1 VSVDQGIDHKLW
13 FCDLAQPD
21 RAPRVVSGRGE
32 SFSVAASPDGSLV
45 ASSTTAGLARWFD
58 PQKGELLASVHG
70 HLNAAFGLA
79 FSPDGRR
86 LISASGGRDSVK
98 LWDVESEQELL
109 TLSGAGSLLLSA
121 AWNPDGDV
129 IVAGPPWQAWRAP
142 SWEELD
148 AAEATGG
155 SEHNAR

>member
-1 VSVDQGIDHKLW
+1 
-13 FCDLAQPD
+13 
-21 RAPRVVSGRGE
+21 
-32 SFSVAASPDGSLV
+32 LV
-45 ASSTTAGLARWFD
+45 QWFD
-58 PQKGELLASVHG
+58 PQTGELLASVHG
-70 HLNAAFGLA
+70 HLNAAFGLG

-86 LISASGGRDSVK
+86 LISASGGRESVK
-98 LWDVESEQELL
+98 LWDVETKQELL

-142 SWEELD
+142 SWEEID
-148 AAEATGG
+148 AAEAAGG